1 MSEHRVL
8 IVVSLAASL
17 LMVGVGMIV
26 ALLPQR
32 VLALSGSLQSVS
44 YLASVFAVSYL
55 MLQVPIGNLAD
66 RLGAK
71 PFLVL
76 GYALCCVSGVVFFS
90 AGSSQTLFLGRFI
103 QGAGEAPIWALGPA
117 LLSLAYPHAKGR
129 VIGLYNAAIHTG
141 LTIGPLLGIL
151 LFPTGKGNIP
161 FLLFAGLCFSG
172 GMTILL
178 FLPHILSTARQTI
191 GQTPRLR
198 GLLKLL
204 KVRDPLVTLF
214 GVLLY
219 GAAYGVFVSVL
230 PASLALPKGFDN
242 LSIGV
247 FFALFY
253 VAISVSQLIAG
264 PLSDRYGRHIF
275 MIAGLAI
282 TALGITSFA
291 WLPQPW
297 THAPLTLASFGLG
310 VFCVSSMA
318 FLNECVPASLKATIS
333 GSYYLSWGL
342 GYFLGPLIVGRLSE
356 LVNPLAGYYLLALS
370 MAAQAGVLCLIGFTR
385 SGKDSDTE

>member
-32 VLALSGSLQSVS
+32 VLDLSGSLQSVS
-44 YLASVFAVSYL
+44 YVASVFALSYL
-55 MLQVPIGNLAD
+55 MLQLPIGNLAD
-66 RLGAK
+66 RLGVK
-71 PFLVL
+71 PFLIL
-76 GYALCCVSGVVFFS
+76 GYVLCCVSGVVFFY

-103 QGAGEAPIWALGPA
+103 QGAGEAPVWALGPA
-117 LLSLAYPHAKGR
+117 LLSLAYPHAKGK
-129 VIGLYNAAIHTG
+129 VIGIYNAAIHTG
-141 LTIGPLLGIL
+141 LTFGPLLGIL
-151 LFPTGKGNIP
+151 LFPTGQGNLP

-178 FLPHILSTARQTI
+178 FLPHTPSTARPTI

-198 GLLKLL
+198 QLLRLL

-214 GVLLY
+214 GILLY
-219 GAAYGVFVSVL
+219 GAGYGVFVSVL
-230 PASLALPKGFDN
+230 PASLALSKGFDN
-242 LSIGV
+242 LSIGI

-264 PLSDRYGRHIF
+264 PLSDWYGRHAF

-282 TALGITSFA
+282 SALGVASFA
-291 WLPQPW
+291 WFPHPW
-297 THAPLTLASFGLG
+297 TYAPLTLASFGLG

-318 FLNECVPASLKATIS
+318 YLNECVPASLKATVL

-342 GYFLGPLIVGRLSE
+342 GYFLGPLLVGRLSDIAS
-356 LVNPLAGYYLLALS
+356 PMAGYYLLALT
-370 MAAQAGVLCLIGFTR
+370 MAVQAGVLCLTRVAR
-385 SGKDSDTE
+385 SGADPEAE